1 MPPTAPTPSP
11 AVVSL
16 VLHLRDD
23 VLLRRAALS
32 ALRAHPAVE
41 LGPVSGPLLPLVAE
55 VPAPMEFHRWI
66 ESLPGVAFVDV
77 AFVELVSDPAA

>member
-1 MPPTAPTPSP
+1 MTPSAPTPSP

-23 VLLRRAALS
+23 VLLRQSALA

-41 LGPVSGPLLPLVAE
+41 LGALSGALLPLVAE
-55 VPAPMEFHRWI
+55 VPVPMEFHRWI
-66 ESLPGVAFVDV
+66 ESLPGVAYVDV
-77 AFVELVSDPAA
+77 AFVEVVDEPAD